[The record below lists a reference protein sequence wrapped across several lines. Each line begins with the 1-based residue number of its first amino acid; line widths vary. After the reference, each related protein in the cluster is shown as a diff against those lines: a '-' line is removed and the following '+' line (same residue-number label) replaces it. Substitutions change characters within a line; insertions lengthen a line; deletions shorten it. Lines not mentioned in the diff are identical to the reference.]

1 MFAKAG
7 LTSSIQDFKAPT
19 DELDFILPLR
29 LLLKISKDP
38 GLKEKLSK
46 VEVKVDESK
55 QRNSRVY
62 GAESDA
68 KIIDTITK
76 KLKVTTSS
84 AEVERATAL
93 VEKFSVVLDGSRGIV
108 AVYVE
113 LAQLTH
119 SCRLAENNYL
129 HQRSSLRKI

>member
-7 LTSSIQDFKAPT
+7 LTCSIKDFKAPT

-29 LLLKISKDP
+29 LLLKIGKNP
-38 GLKEKLSK
+38 GLKEQLSK
-46 VEVKVDESK
+46 VDVKVDDSK

-62 GAESDA
+62 GADSDA

-84 AEVERATAL
+84 AEVEWAIA
-93 VEKFSVVLDGSRGIV
+93 VAEKFSMVLDGSRGIV
-108 AVYVE
+108 AVYLE

-119 SCRLAENNYL
+119 SCRLAGKCLCNQMPL
-129 HQRSSLRKI
+129 

>member
-7 LTSSIQDFKAPT
+7 LTSSIQDLKAST

-46 VEVKVDESK
+46 VEVKMDDSK

-62 GAESDA
+62 GSDSDV

-76 KLKVTTSS
+76 KLKVTTSV
-84 AEVERATAL
+84 AEVERAIAL
-93 VEKFSVVLDGSRGIV
+93 TEKFSLVLDGSRGIV
-108 AVYVE
+108 AVYLE
-113 LAQLTH
+113 LTQITH
-119 SCRLAENNYL
+119 SCRLA
-129 HQRSSLRKI
+129 RKYYVTIHIQ

>member
-7 LTSSIQDFKAPT
+7 LTCSIQDLKAPT

-46 VEVKVDESK
+46 VEVKVDDSK

-62 GAESDA
+62 GSDFDA
-68 KIIDTITK
+68 KIIDTMNK
-76 KLKVTTSS
+76 KVDIS
-84 AEVERATAL
+84 
-93 VEKFSVVLDGSRGIV
+93 
-108 AVYVE
+108 
-113 LAQLTH
+113 
-119 SCRLAENNYL
+119 
-129 HQRSSLRKI
+129 